1 MEGMVMTAPQ
11 VLKVPKNVTD
21 FVDEID
27 DAYIRTKL
35 QQLIAAYEEPD
46 LNFKK
51 QVELVETSTERW
63 QLAVAN
69 QRNSIDRL
77 LAEREGHLQNIKD
90 LVVAGNRMKELLER
104 VRKVGPE

>member
-1 MEGMVMTAPQ
+1 MTPPQ

-46 LNFKK
+46 LNFVK
-51 QVELVETSTERW
+51 QVEMVEKATERW
-63 QLAVAN
+63 QLAVMN
-69 QRNSIDRL
+69 QRDSISRL
-77 LAEREGHLQNIKD
+77 LAERDRHLGEI
-90 LVVAGNRMKELLER
+90 AGLRRELDVWVE
-104 VRKVGPE
+104 VQGTKRKVGPE